1 MTDRR
6 VDGFFYGLYMDLEIL
21 REAGVAPASPRRAY
35 VDDFALRIGQR
46 ATLLPSA
53 GARAYGMLY
62 AVTHAE
68 LDRLYTAPGLE
79 HYRPEAVIAHPLGG
93 TPTPALCYNLR
104 EALRPRS
111 EIRTTRSVCGARS
124 PSSSFRRTTSRPW
137 SERARAAASG
147 DARPAGA
154 CTPPASARRS
164 VAPPR
169 RRDP

>member
-46 ATLLPSA
+46 ATLLRSA

-62 AVTHAE
+62 AVTHTE

-79 HYRPEAVIAHPLGG
+79 HYRPEALIAHPLGG
-93 TPTPALCYNLR
+93 PPTPALCYNLG
-104 EALRPRS
+104 EAPRPQERHPDYAERLRRAL
-111 EIRTTRSVCGARS
+111 TTLE
-124 PSSSFRRTTSRPW
+124 F
-137 SERARAAASG
+137 
-147 DARPAGA
+147 
-154 CTPPASARRS
+154 PPEYIAS
-164 VAPPR
+164 VA
-169 RRDP
+169 

>member
-6 VDGFFYGLYMDLEIL
+6 VDGF
-21 REAGVAPASPRRAY
+21 
-35 VDDFALRIGQR
+35 GQR

-79 HYRPEAVIAHPLGG
+79 HYRPEALMRIRWAARRRRPSATTCAKRRG
-93 TPTPALCYNLR
+93 
-104 EALRPRS
+104 PRS

-124 PSSSFRRTTSRPW
+124 PSSNFRRSTSRPW
-137 SERARAAASG
+137 RERAGGR
-147 DARPAGA
+147 
-154 CTPPASARRS
+154 
-164 VAPPR
+164 
-169 RRDP
+169 

>member
-62 AVTHAE
+62 AVTHGG

-79 HYRPEAVIAHPLGG
+79 HYRPEALIAQPLRRRRPSATTCTKRRG
-93 TPTPALCYNLR
+93 
-104 EALRPRS
+104 PRS

-124 PSSSFRRTTSRPW
+124 PSSSFRRSTSRPW
-137 SERARAAASG
+137 RERARAGASG

-154 CTPPASARRS
+154 CTPPA
-164 VAPPR
+164 
-169 RRDP
+169 

>member
-6 VDGFFYGLYMDLEIL
+6 VDGF
-21 REAGVAPASPRRAY
+21 
-35 VDDFALRIGQR
+35 GQR

-79 HYRPEAVIAHPLGG
+79 HYRPEALMAHPLGG

-104 EALRPRS
+104 EAPRPQERNPDYAERLR
-111 EIRTTRSVCGARS
+111 
-124 PSSSFRRTTSRPW
+124 
-137 SERARAAASG
+137 RAL
-147 DARPAGA
+147 
-154 CTPPASARRS
+154 TKLEFPPEYIAS
-164 VAPPR
+164 VA
-169 RRDP
+169 

>member
-1 MTDRR
+1 MAGRR

-53 GARAYGMLY
+53 GVRAYGMLY

-79 HYRPEAVIAHPLGG
+79 HYRPEAVVAHPLGG
-93 TPTPALCYNLR
+93 TRRRPSATTCAKR
-104 EALRPRS
+104 RGPRS

-124 PSSSFRRTTSRPW
+124 PSSSFRRSTSRPW
-137 SERARAAASG
+137 RERARAAASG
-147 DARPAGA
+147 DAPPAGA